1 MSRIV
6 FSPLSFLCGK
16 PARNYLTTGYS
27 EHKAEFTPVGDV
39 KAIFDPI
46 DFVIFDGMNRG
57 EKVRGDNVHGSPAL
71 SALLTWGSFIPTAS
85 ASAETLLGPLLSPV
99 MTFCWWELDARRPYV

>member
-6 FSPLSFLCGK
+6 FSSPSFFRK

-27 EHKAEFTPVGDV
+27 GHKAEFTPVGNV

-57 EKVRGDNVHGSPAL
+57 EKVRGTMFMDHQP
-71 SALLTWGSFIPTAS
+71 
-85 ASAETLLGPLLSPV
+85 
-99 MTFCWWELDARRPYV
+99 